1 MALASKVRG
10 EEISALFRQASAVL
24 WANATVSAILAG
36 TLLLAPSDK
45 PDTHVWLWLGAIAA
59 LTLARLGLQRSYRRA
74 KPRGEE
80 LSRWGA
86 RFVAASMGSGLL
98 WGSAGFFFF
107 EPGNVPAQALLT
119 FAIGGM
125 TAAAAGTLSCH
136 LPAFFGYFVC
146 ALAPLTLRTFLEG
159 GQLHI
164 GMGTMMLAYAAGM
177 QNVARNNQRAFS
189 RAFRLGLEN
198 AALVEQL
205 SQSQRE
211 LQESNQRLEERVA
224 LRTGQLEQHAE
235 ALRRA
240 QRLELV
246 GKVAGGLAHDFNNL
260 LTVVLS
266 NATLLKDSHT
276 PSDQRHSAVDETLQ
290 AARRGAGL
298 IRQLLS
304 FSRRQRTEPQVFSL
318 NRLVSESEPL
328 LHKLAGDGI
337 QTTVELSAEPSLV
350 HADPAQLEQVLLNL
364 VSAGCAAMPRGGTL
378 RVKTER
384 LLGEQAGGAANACIS
399 LSVRDSGDGTPPRA
413 LDPVDPFPASAADAL
428 DRSLGLTVASAI
440 IEQSGGRFLVDSD
453 PEQGTHFRVEL
464 PAAARGSEAAPV
476 LDSAAPRAALPATIL
491 VVDDDVSL
499 RSVMRRTLVRAG
511 FEILLAEDGTR
522 ALSLAS
528 SHPGPIDLLLTDVVM
543 PGLSGPE
550 LARRVREQRPEI
562 GVLFVSGYSFEENV
576 PAADSAT
583 GTGYLAKPFDSTTLT
598 SKVHQLLETRRSG
611 SQIKLARQA

>member
-10 EEISALFRQASAVL
+10 EEINALFRQAGAVLSANVAVSAV
-24 WANATVSAILAG
+24 VAG
-36 TLLLAPSDK
+36 TLWSDRQRT
-45 PDTHVWLWLGAIAA
+45 DVLLWLGAIAA
-59 LTLARLGLQRSYRRA
+59 LTLARVWLQRRYLRA
-74 KPRGEE
+74 KPQGADVA
-80 LSRWGA
+80 RWGV
-86 RFVAASMGSGLL
+86 RFVAASIGSGLL

-125 TAAAAGTLSCH
+125 TAAAAGTLSCY

-146 ALAPLTLRTFLEG
+146 ALAPLTLRMFLEG
-159 GQLHI
+159 GQLHV
-164 GMGTMMLAYAAGM
+164 GMGAMMLAYAAGM
-177 QNVARNNQRAFS
+177 QHVARNNHRAFS

-198 AALVEQL
+198 AALVERL

-224 LRTGQLEQHAE
+224 LRTAQLEQHAE

-240 QRLELV
+240 QRMELV
-246 GKVAGGLAHDFNNL
+246 GKVAGSLAHDFNNL

-276 PSDQRHSAVDETLQ
+276 TSDQRHGAVDEILQ

-304 FSRRQRTEPQVFSL
+304 FSRRQRTESRVFSL
-318 NRLVSESEPL
+318 NRLVSGSEPL
-328 LHKLAGDGI
+328 LRKLAGDGI
-337 QTTVELSAEPSLV
+337 QTQIELAAEPGLV

-378 RVKTER
+378 RVRTER
-384 LLGEQAGGAANACIS
+384 VLAERAGATSDCIL
-399 LSVRDSGDGTPPRA
+399 LSVEDSGDGTAPRA
-413 LDPVDPFPASAADAL
+413 LDPVDPFPASAAEAL

-440 IEQSGGRFLVDSD
+440 IEQSGGRFLVDSK
-453 PEQGTHFRVEL
+453 PNQGTHFRVEL
-464 PAAARGSEAAPV
+464 PAAAPTSEAEPA
-476 LDSAAPRAALPATIL
+476 LGCAAPQRPLHATIL
-491 VVDDDVSL
+491 VVDDEISL
-499 RSVMRRTLVRAG
+499 RSVMRRTLLRAG
-511 FEILLAEDGTR
+511 FEVLLAEDGAR
-522 ALSLAS
+522 ALTLAS
-528 SHPGPIDLLLTDVVM
+528 THPGHIDLLLTDVVM

-550 LARRVREQRPEI
+550 LARRLREQRPGI

-576 PAADSAT
+576 PAADPAT
-583 GTGYLAKPFDSTTLT
+583 GTGYLPKPFDSTTLT
-598 SKVHQLLETRRSG
+598 AKVHQLLETRAS
-611 SQIKLARQA
+611 SSEAELARPA

>member
-10 EEISALFRQASAVL
+10 AEISALFRQASAVL

-74 KPRGEE
+74 KPQDAD
-80 LSRWGA
+80 LALWGA
-86 RFVAASMGSGLL
+86 RFVAASVGSGLL

-159 GQLHI
+159 GRLHL

-177 QNVARNNQRAFS
+177 QNVARTNHRAFS

-205 SQSQRE
+205 SRSQRE
-211 LQESNQRLEERVA
+211 LQEGNQRLEERVA

-246 GKVAGGLAHDFNNL
+246 GKVAGSLAHDFNNL

-318 NRLVSESEPL
+318 NRLVLESEPL
-328 LHKLAGDGI
+328 LRKLAGDGI
-337 QTTVELSAEPSLV
+337 QTTIELDAEPSLV

-384 LLGEQAGGAANACIS
+384 AGDAASACIT
-399 LSVRDSGDGTPPRA
+399 LSVEDSGDGTPPRA
-413 LDPVDPFPASAADAL
+413 LDPVDPFPANAAEAL

-440 IEQSGGRFLVDSD
+440 IEQSGGRFLVDSN

-464 PAAARGSEAAPV
+464 PAAARGSEASPA
-476 LDSAAPRAALPATIL
+476 LSSAASRPAPPATIL
-491 VVDDDVSL
+491 VVDDDASL
-499 RSVMRRTLVRAG
+499 RSVMRRTLLRAG
-511 FEILLAEDGTR
+511 FEVLLAEDGTR
-522 ALSLAS
+522 ALALAS
-528 SHPGPIDLLLTDVVM
+528 SHPGRIDLLLTDVVM

-550 LARRVREQRPEI
+550 LARRLREQRPEI

-576 PAADSAT
+576 PATDSAT

-598 SKVHQLLETRRSG
+598 AKVQHLLETRG
-611 SQIKLARQA
+611 SASQVELARPA